1 MKYVYHKLFRV
12 EGILSILSRPIVDL
26 DVKGI
31 NIMKLF
37 FELKDL
43 LMIIPQKCV
52 NYLQLK
58 NCAYF

>member
-31 NIMKLF
+31 NIIKLF

-43 LMIIPQKCV
+43 LMIIP
-52 NYLQLK
+52 
-58 NCAYF
+58 